1 LHERCTECTQFWTG
15 HRFHVLRLRGWLS
28 CSIGLPAA
36 VSSVASSSLDS
47 TSYRF
52 RTSSATRAG
61 SPLQISVMRFL
72 RPPTS
77 NWLDYGRTAAQQREA
92 CCDSK
97 GCNDC
102 FQYLQGTPLNLRK
115 CANRDSLGRLPPGPE
130 DYEICTTVTIWMVT
144 HELSVVFPRYLCA
157 ESHRRRVIL
166 HARSDQKCMQRV

>member
-1 LHERCTECTQFWTG
+1 VYSILDWPPFSCTTTERLVILFHWTTG
-15 HRFHVLRLRGWLS
+15 SRVFRGKLLAGLNQLPLQDKLRN
-28 CSIGLPAA
+28 
-36 VSSVASSSLDS
+36 S
-47 TSYRF
+47 TV
-52 RTSSATRAG
+52 RAG

-72 RPPTS
+72 RPPTT